1 MRAIT
6 ELLLEGKARTYDLGG
21 FSSAMERGGDFRQ
34 SQTSVVSGNEGI
46 ANSHSL
52 TNGKGRAMTYLTLPR
67 LGKGPMQNPR
77 VNT

>member
-1 MRAIT
+1 MIWEDFHPT
-6 ELLLEGKARTYDLGG
+6 MK
-21 FSSAMERGGDFRQ
+21 RGGDCRQ
-34 SQTSVVSGNEGI
+34 SQTSVVTTSEGI
-46 ANSHSL
+46 VNSHFL